1 MLTVTLWSEG
11 RDLSE
16 YGVQIDG
23 TRYSTED
30 LDEITSREEAEAA
43 GIPTALLDEYRGNW
57 GLFGMWLEDRAI
69 CSTPISPKN
78 DLQEFGQRLKVRQIS
93 IRIAIAKLLRDKSQP
108 EPRSVPR
115 SSQPRSSSST
125 AAPGFS
131 TPSPI

>member
-1 MLTVTLWSEG
+1 MRKVATWVEG
-11 RDLSE
+11 RGPSE
-16 YGVQIDG
+16 CGIQIEG
-23 TRYSTED
+23 TRFSFED
-30 LDEITSREEAEAA
+30 LDVITSREEAEAA

-69 CSTPISPKN
+69 CSTPTSPKT
-78 DLQEFGQRLKVRQIS
+78 DLQEFGQRLRVRQSS

-125 AAPGFS
+125 AAPSFLA
-131 TPSPI
+131 PSPI